1 MQCLIEKKKLK
12 DLKINAKTPLWV
24 RNLVNENQSP
34 FFKGQLSLSS
44 LAK

>member
-1 MQCLIEKKKLK
+1 MKYLIEKTLK
-12 DLKINAKTPLWV
+12 HLKINAQTPLWV

-34 FFKGQLSLSS
+34 FSKGQLFLSS